1 MKEKEI
7 SRQEFDDLKSDVKD
21 LHKVFDK
28 ITEIAL
34 AVERLATEMKFMRE
48 EQTKQDERLTAVEQ
62 KPAKRYDNIVNY
74 IITSIIGLVIG
85 AVAMLIGLKKQERW
99 CVEMEKV
106 NDEEF
111 VEAVSDDETV
121 YEEIEEEVE

>member
-1 MKEKEI
+1 MEKNKNDI

-34 AVERLATEMKFMRE
+34 AVERLATETKYMRE
-48 EQTKQDERLTAVEQ
+48 EQNKYEKRLTTLEE
-62 KPAKRYDNIVNY
+62 KPVKRYDNIVSY

-85 AVAMLIGLKKQERW
+85 AVAMLIGLK
-99 CVEMEKV
+99 
-106 NDEEF
+106 
-111 VEAVSDDETV
+111 
-121 YEEIEEEVE
+121 